1 MVAAPRCAAACCIGG
16 GMGTDARVLSPRQDR
31 YDTEPLQQAIP
42 TRRHVQQS
50 VQLYMGYSC
59 TFVMTQSL
67 CWMSDRLHGI
77 EESDFRLRPFG
88 TTAEFLILILH
99 KELAAMMP
107 RL

>member
-77 EESDFRLRPFG
+77 DESDFSRDFSTFVSDLQPNSSYSSSTLSSR
-88 TTAEFLILILH
+88 
-99 KELAAMMP
+99 
-107 RL
+107 R